1 MKCNFSFLGGAGE
14 LIVHTHPPLPE
25 QIVRTYEACG
35 GNKIDEAFLQ
45 IWKDIFG
52 KSYELK

>member
-14 LIVHTHPPLPE
+14 LIVHTHPSLPE